1 MSSSYETY
9 KKRREA
15 REIAKENIS
24 HKNNNRFFS
33 NLKLFIISA
42 TALLLAGF
50 AAFNL
55 YLSSLPPIANLED
68 FKPNIVTKFYSHD
81 GEVIKTFTA
90 YTYDRVEL
98 KDVPEDLKKA
108 LIATED
114 KNFYKHKGYDILGI
128 VRSSIQNVIAR
139 HAVQGASTLTQQLAR
154 ILFLSNERTL
164 TRKIKEIEVEIND
177 TINNNE
183 GVLGCEMNNE
193 NFVQAQNKLLHVIK
207 VNENSFAK
215 DSLYLIENQ
224 DYIIGIKTM
233 NDGKYYSINDDKL
246 DNLIS
251 GFIDI
256 LKRNKGKECE
266 FYIFNIKRGIKI
278 ILTKIPTDDDFSLG
292 CDVAYGRVHEFPKF
306 NEELDEEKKTLK

>member
-1 MSSSYETY
+1 
-9 KKRREA
+9 
-15 REIAKENIS
+15 
-24 HKNNNRFFS
+24 
-33 NLKLFIISA
+33 
-42 TALLLAGF
+42 
-50 AAFNL
+50 
-55 YLSSLPPIANLED
+55 
-68 FKPNIVTKFYSHD
+68 
-81 GEVIKTFTA
+81 
-90 YTYDRVEL
+90 
-98 KDVPEDLKKA
+98 
-108 LIATED
+108 
-114 KNFYKHKGYDILGI
+114 
-128 VRSSIQNVIAR
+128 
-139 HAVQGASTLTQQLAR
+139 
-154 ILFLSNERTL
+154 
-164 TRKIKEIEVEIND
+164 
-177 TINNNE
+177 
-183 GVLGCEMNNE
+183 MNNE
-193 NFVQAQNKLLHVIK
+193 NFVQAQNKLLQVIK

-292 CDVAYGRVHEFPKF
+292 CDVAYGRVHEFPKL